1 MATSKCPYC
10 GRDVFGFE
18 WSCPGCG
25 KDIRGRAAESGAD
38 GSPPTPGRDKA
49 VLVVVCPACDK
60 SHKVPRHSVG
70 RKARCSCGNIMV
82 LAEPPEAESSGA
94 SAAPGGKHSA
104 APLEE
109 KMCPQCG
116 MVYSKDKPHNC
127 EQRTC
132 PTCGKWYWSSRPH
145 TCTAEQ
151 TAAGTEEQTA
161 AEKAFREVRQN
172 FPAGTVNV
180 SPRAKLWP
188 RWKCASC
195 GGWVLLDPVTWP
207 AIVCALGVIELGVSL
222 YLANVATGPAF
233 QRRLLAERG
242 EWYGPEEEA
251 LAELPYVPQRTAGLG
266 AAVGAAAAAGLALAA
281 GSLTVPAA
289 IGLIAAGV
297 PVGAFVSAMVSDYRF
312 SAGPE
317 AQDGR
322 SELRAVD
329 WAALE
334 TGAWALL
341 VFSSALLVSGLM
353 LLAAHAPYLCT
364 SCGERI
370 RRPSG
375 QANLP
380 E

>member
-18 WSCPGCG
+18 WTCPGCG

-109 KMCPQCG
+109 RMCPQCG

-145 TCTAEQ
+145 TCT
-151 TAAGTEEQTA
+151 
-161 AEKAFREVRQN
+161 EVEPRSME
-172 FPAGTVNV
+172 PVRV
-180 SPRAKLWP
+180 SFQAKLWP
-188 RWKCASC
+188 RWKCGEC
-195 GGWVLLDPVTWP
+195 GGWVLYDPAKSP
-207 AIVCALGVIELGVSL
+207 LCLLLCAFLG
-222 YLANVATGPAF
+222 F
-233 QRRLLAERG
+233 
-242 EWYGPEEEA
+242 
-251 LAELPYVPQRTAGLG
+251 
-266 AAVGAAAAAGLALAA
+266 
-281 GSLTVPAA
+281 
-289 IGLIAAGV
+289 
-297 PVGAFVSAMVSDYRF
+297 FF
-312 SAGPE
+312 SAFPGIDWRMSV
-317 AQDGR
+317 AQLQDLGYY
-322 SELRAVD
+322 SGSAFGSIESAQTLFWAVF
-329 WAALE
+329 
-334 TGAWALL
+334 
-341 VFSSALLVSGLM
+341 VFSSALLVGGLM
-353 LLAAHAPYLCT
+353 LLAAYPPYLCT
-364 SCGERI
+364 SCG
-370 RRPSG
+370 RRAMRPPG
-375 QANLP
+375 RPHLP
-380 E
+380 EE